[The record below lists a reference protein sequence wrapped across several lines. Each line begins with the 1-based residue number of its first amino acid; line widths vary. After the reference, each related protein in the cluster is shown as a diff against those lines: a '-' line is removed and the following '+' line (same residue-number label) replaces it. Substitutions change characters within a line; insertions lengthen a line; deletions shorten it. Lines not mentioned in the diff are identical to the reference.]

1 MFNLLFILIN
11 TYNKVTTAVSTS
23 TPSMITIANIPAKGT
38 GASLES
44 GIIGVAEVDVPP
56 SDAVRVDNV
65 DVEVDVEVEVEVDV
79 DVDVEVEVEV
89 EVEVDVEVEDVIS
102 SVVLVSVVP
111 VSVVLLES
119 VVLLVSVVLVS
130 IVLVSSEPAGPPID
144 GLREGQANEEA
155 THIEYKHVTGSDM
168 L

>member
-1 MFNLLFILIN
+1 
-11 TYNKVTTAVSTS
+11 
-23 TPSMITIANIPAKGT
+23 MITIANIPAKGT

-79 DVDVEVEVEV
+79 DVDVDVEV